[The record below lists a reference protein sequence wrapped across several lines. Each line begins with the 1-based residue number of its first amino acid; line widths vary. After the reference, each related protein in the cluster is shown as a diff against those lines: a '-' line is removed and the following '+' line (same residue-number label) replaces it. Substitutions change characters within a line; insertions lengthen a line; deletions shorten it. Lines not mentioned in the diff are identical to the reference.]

1 MKEYKLGEICTF
13 IGGGTP
19 SKSID
24 YYWNGDI
31 PWASVKDLKE
41 KYISETELSISFDGV
56 KNSSTNIANKDD
68 LILCTRISPGKCAIT
83 LKETAINQDLKIV
96 RPIIQNLYINE
107 YLYYQFI
114 LLENEIIS
122 LSSGSTVKGITLE
135 KIKELQ
141 VKLPTIDEQKR
152 IVNILDIAQA
162 LIDKRKQAIAKL
174 DELVQAVFLDM
185 FGDPATNQKGYP
197 IGTIKDL
204 IIEAK
209 YGTSKKANESTGQ
222 FPYLRMNNITY
233 QGYMDYS
240 NLKYI
245 DLDDKEQ
252 EKYLVQKGDLLFNRT
267 NSKELVG
274 KTAVFDS
281 NEKMALAGYIVRV
294 RTNDKGNPY
303 FISGYLN
310 SKHGK
315 KVLQEM
321 CKNIIGMANIN
332 AQELQNIAIL
342 IPPREMQDIY
352 ERKFKVILEEKEKHL
367 AQLQQLES
375 NFQALLQKAFKG
387 ELTVKDGV
395 AV

>member
-1 MKEYKLGEICTF
+1 MSY
-13 IGGGTP
+13 
-19 SKSID
+19 SIVQD
-24 YYWNGDI
+24 LR
-31 PWASVKDLKE
+31 SVKKIKSLWNFKPFDEVIIDVTSGNLKVKKEDYQVTGLFPVVDQGKNLIAGYINEDLTVAKGLDYIVFGDHTRIF
-41 KYISETELSISFDGV
+41 KYIDFDFVLGADGV
-56 KNSSTNIANKDD
+56 KLLRPRLDKVITKFLYYYFQTLTIPDTGYNRHFKFLKDVIIP
-68 LILCTRISPGKCAIT
+68 LPSIEEQRY
-83 LKETAINQDLKIV
+83 IV
-96 RPIIQNLYINE
+96 R
-107 YLYYQFI
+107 
-114 LLENEIIS
+114 
-122 LSSGSTVKGITLE
+122 V
-135 KIKELQ
+135 
-141 VKLPTIDEQKR
+141 
-152 IVNILDIAQA
+152 LDKAQA

-185 FGDPATNQKGYP
+185 FGDPTINQMGYP
-197 IGTIKDL
+197 IGIIRDL

-209 YGTSKKANESTGQ
+209 YGTSKKANEGTGQ

-252 EKYLVQKGDLLFNRT
+252 EKYLVQRGDLLFNRT

-281 NEKMALAGYIVRV
+281 DEKMAIAGYIVRV
-294 RTNDKGNPY
+294 KTNDAGNPY

-342 IPPREMQDIY
+342 IPPRELQDSY
-352 ERKFKVILEEKEKHL
+352 ERKFKAILEEKKKHL
-367 AQLQQLES
+367 TQLQHLES

-387 ELTVKDGV
+387 ELKVKDGV
-395 AV
+395 EV

>member
-1 MKEYKLGEICTF
+1 MRKIRMDEVCSFVSGYAWNSNDFNFMGNGLPIIRIQNIPYAPDDEFAYWSKGYNDKF
-13 IGGGTP
+13 IVSYGDLIVSLSG
-19 SKSID
+19 SIKV
-24 YYWNGDI
+24 DI
-31 PWASVKDLKE
+31 WKGPVSLLNQRIVKIECDPNLINKKYAFIVISNLLKE
-41 KYISETELSISFDGV
+41 IEMKG
-56 KNSSTNIANKDD
+56 NSSI
-68 LILCTRISPGKCAIT
+68 
-83 LKETAINQDLKIV
+83 INNV
-96 RPIIQNLYINE
+96 SINV
-107 YLYYQFI
+107 L
-114 LLENEIIS
+114 
-122 LSSGSTVKGITLE
+122 
-135 KIKELQ
+135 KELQ
-141 VKLPTIDEQKR
+141 IDVPTIEDQVE
-152 IVNILDIAQA
+152 IVQILDKAQA

-185 FGDPATNQKGYP
+185 FGDPTINQMGYP
-197 IGTIKDL
+197 IGIIRDL

-209 YGTSKKANESTGQ
+209 YGTSKKANEGTGQ

-252 EKYLVQKGDLLFNRT
+252 EKYLVQRGDLLFNRT

-281 NEKMALAGYIVRV
+281 DEKMAIAGYIVRV
-294 RTNDKGNPY
+294 KTNDAGNPY

-342 IPPREMQDIY
+342 IPPRELQDSY
-352 ERKFKVILEEKEKHL
+352 ERKFKAILEEKKKHL
-367 AQLQQLES
+367 TQLQHLES

-387 ELTVKDGV
+387 ELKVKDGV
-395 AV
+395 EV